1 MKIGI
6 DIGGTK
12 IRTGIVEDGRIIKKV
27 EKPTLAYREEKEII
41 DDLISGIKEII
52 CPEVKSIGVGV
63 PSVVDTHLGI
73 VYNVANIKSWK
84 EVHLKDILEQE
95 FQLPVFIN
103 NDANCFVQ
111 GEYKYGKGAGY
122 NNVVGITIGTGLGA
136 GLILDGKLYNG
147 ANTSAGEVG
156 NFPYLDNEFEYYCS
170 GQYFLHEYQTT
181 GYDLAIEA
189 EAENQDALDKFNK
202 FGYHLGKL
210 IMTVLFAYDPE
221 AIIIGGSI
229 AQSYKFYSSEMNK
242 RVMNEF
248 PYSTVIENLSIHIST
263 RDDIG
268 ILGAT
273 EL

>member
-6 DIGGTK
+6 DMGGTN
-12 IRTGIVEDGRIIKKV
+12 IRIGVVKEDQIIRKV
-27 EKPTLAYREEKEII
+27 EKPTLAHREEKEII
-41 DDLISGIKEII
+41 DDLISGIKEVI

-63 PSVVDTHLGI
+63 PSVVDTHHGI

-84 EVHLKDILEQE
+84 EVHLKEILEQV
-95 FQLPVFIN
+95 FNIPVFVN

-111 GEYKYGKGAGY
+111 GEYKHGKGTGY
-122 NNVVGITIGTGLGA
+122 KNIVGITIGTGLGA

-147 ANTSAGEVG
+147 VNTGAGEIG
-156 NFPYLDNEFEYYCS
+156 SFPYLDNEFEQYCS
-170 GQYFLHEYQTT
+170 GQYFLHEFQTS

-189 EAENQDALDKFNK
+189 EKGNRDALDKFNK

-210 IMTVLFAYDPE
+210 IKTVLFAYDPE
-221 AIIIGGSI
+221 AIIIGGSA
-229 AQSYKFYSSEMNK
+229 AQSYKFYSSEMN
-242 RVMNEF
+242 RVIKEF
-248 PYSTVIENLSIHIST
+248 PYSTVIEKLSIHIST

-268 ILGAT
+268 ILGAA